1 MWKVQCIFLR
11 KLRPDRCLIGENR
24 WRNSWETLIRLKV
37 VWRQIKWRTI
47 SSIQPA
53 GGNEGVV
60 WQCRWIIN
68 DTSWNLLLAC
78 ASPIFGRNPEQLPH
92 ESGAAKLRTDVNVF
106 LFWESHLM
114 CGKIGSEL
122 PMEIMFLFV
131 ICHFRRCVSISRHA
145 NVDFCHFSL
154 LIYFMNIK

>member
-1 MWKVQCIFLR
+1 MWKVQCIFLS

-37 VWRQIKWRTI
+37 VWRQIKWQTI

-78 ASPIFGRNPEQLPH
+78 ASPIFGRNPERLPH

-106 LFWESHLM
+106 LFWREPLDVWKNWLGAADGNNVSFRDL
-114 CGKIGSEL
+114 SL
-122 PMEIMFLFV
+122 PSLCFHFTARKCWLLSLFT
-131 ICHFRRCVSISRHA
+131 F
-145 NVDFCHFSL
+145 NLF
-154 LIYFMNIK
+154 YEY